1 MLARLKA
8 AGAASL
14 AKMTVTNKKRKSRA
28 VKKSRISRSRSR
40 ALPKPI
46 KVVIPNNYINP
57 ITRSRNPQGAFFYV
71 LTNRV
76 SGRKNYMNIANI
88 AGLTGRKMTAY
99 DILMA
104 NPKAPLFKNPYTRSN
119 VYPRNLVRATR

>member
-76 SGRKNYMNIANI
+76 SGRKNYMNISNI
-88 AGLTGRKMTAY
+88 VGLAGRKMTAY

>member
-40 ALPKPI
+40 ALPKPM
-46 KVVIPNNYINP
+46 KVVIPANYINP
-57 ITRSRNPQGAFFYV
+57 ITRAKSPAGSFFYV

-76 SGRKNYMNIANI
+76 SGRKNYMNISNI
-88 AGLTGRKMTAY
+88 VGLAGRKMTAY

>member
-40 ALPKPI
+40 ALPKPM
-46 KVVIPNNYINP
+46 KVVIPTNYINP
-57 ITRSRNPQGAFFYV
+57 ITRSRSPQGAFFYV
-71 LTNRV
+71 LTTRV
-76 SGRKNYMNIANI
+76 TGRKNYLSIANV
-88 AGLTGRKMTAY
+88 AGLAGRKMSEY
-99 DILMA
+99 NILMA
-104 NPKAPLFKNPYTRSN
+104 NPKAPLFKNPYTRSS